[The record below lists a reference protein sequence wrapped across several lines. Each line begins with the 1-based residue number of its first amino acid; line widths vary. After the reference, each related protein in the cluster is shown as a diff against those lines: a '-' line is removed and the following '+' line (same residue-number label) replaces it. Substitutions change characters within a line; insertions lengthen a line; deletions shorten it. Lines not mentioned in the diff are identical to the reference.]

1 MKLITEW
8 RRAWRMFSVQLMTAA
23 AVLQVAWT
31 EHPEI
36 IRAVVPDAW
45 VPYITAGLLVL
56 GIAGRLIK
64 QRKVHSP

>member
-8 RRAWRMFSVQLMTAA
+8 RRAYRMFSVQLMAVA

-64 QRKVHSP
+64 QRKVHAP